1 MDSANWNQF
10 NPERNPIM
18 KRAICW
24 LRTNLRLGDHPA
36 LQMAIEEND
45 EVLLVYVFD
54 KRFWNIE
61 RMGSARAK
69 FLLESLH
76 ELRSEVNQIG
86 GEIEF
91 LYGNAVKEIS
101 KLMAELGCDTCYAQR
116 EDAPYE
122 ASDEKALAKKCR
134 LELCGGKGL
143 LENEDLPFPLKD
155 LPQTFSV
162 FRRKVEKQLKIRE
175 ICPKPKTL
183 SCSWKPRGDLATL
196 GELGYNIPSFD
207 ERSVLDFR
215 GGEREG
221 WARMNGWI
229 WERNCLQKYKD
240 TRNGLL
246 GADHSSKLSPWLSAG
261 CLSAVQVYWEIK
273 KYEEYRTANE
283 STYWLFFELL
293 WREFFRFVARKHGA
307 KLFMQAGIKGEKVQ
321 STIPHH
327 EALQEWCQ
335 GKTGNSLVDA
345 NITELIKSGWMSNR
359 GRQIV
364 ASYLVNDLG
373 QNWLAGARFF
383 EHHLIDYDA
392 CSNYGNWAYLGGVG
406 NDPRPKRAFNV
417 SKQAEIYDTKNAFRD
432 HWLQGK

>member
-1 MDSANWNQF
+1 MN
-10 NPERNPIM
+10 
-18 KRAICW
+18 RAICW

-36 LQMAIEEND
+36 LGKAIEEND

-54 KRFWNIE
+54 KRFWNME

-91 LYGNAVKEIS
+91 LYGNAVKEIP
-101 KLMAELGCDTCYAQR
+101 KLMAELGCDTCYTQR

-122 ASDEKALAKKCR
+122 ASDEKALAEKCR
-134 LELCGGKGL
+134 LVLCGGKGL

-183 SCSWKPRGDLATL
+183 NCSWKPQGDLATL
-196 GELGYNIPSFD
+196 GKLGYDIPSFD
-207 ERSVLDFR
+207 ERSVLNFR

-229 WERNCLQKYKD
+229 WERNCLRNYKE

-246 GADHSSKLSPWLSAG
+246 GADYSSKLSPWLSAG

-307 KLFMQAGIKGEKVQ
+307 KLFMQAGIKGEKAQ

-383 EHHLIDYDA
+383 EHHLIDYDP
-392 CSNYGNWAYLGGVG
+392 CSNYGNWAYVGGVG
-406 NDPRPKRAFNV
+406 NDPRPNRAFNV
-417 SKQAEIYDTKNAFRD
+417 SKQAEVYDPKEDFRNL
-432 HWLQGK
+432 WIKG